1 MNFYVGDL
9 NCGLVR
15 DSRFIC
21 GFGVV
26 GEFYYLCGVIVCYF
40 INFIS
45 GIFGNCGKW
54 EIGL

>member
-9 NCGLVR
+9 NCGLVI
-15 DSRFIC
+15 DSWFVY

-45 GIFGNCGKW
+45 GIFENCGKW
-54 EIGL
+54 ETGL

>member
-15 DSRFIC
+15 DSRFVC

-26 GEFYYLCGVIVCYF
+26 DEFYYLCGVIVCYF